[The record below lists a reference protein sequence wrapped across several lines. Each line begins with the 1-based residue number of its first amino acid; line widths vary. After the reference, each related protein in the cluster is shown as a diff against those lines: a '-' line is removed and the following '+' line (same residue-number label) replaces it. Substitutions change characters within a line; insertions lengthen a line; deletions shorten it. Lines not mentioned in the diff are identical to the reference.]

1 MLCYDFG
8 AVFSWRGESL
18 LDVLKLWLLR
28 ELVNIGL
35 MLLEGI
41 FKLPVELGPLNGIA
55 AGFPL
60 RHEIG
65 DLVFETGPGILWEE
79 SPGHD

>member
-1 MLCYDFG
+1 M
-8 AVFSWRGESL
+8 
-18 LDVLKLWLLR
+18 LDVLELWLLR
-28 ELVNIGL
+28 KLVNIGL
-35 MLLEGI
+35 MLLESI

-65 DLVFETGPGILWEE
+65 DLVFETCPGILWEE
-79 SPGHD
+79 GP

>member
-1 MLCYDFG
+1 VLCYDFG
-8 AVFSWRGESL
+8 AVFPWRRESL

-28 ELVNIGL
+28 KLVNIGL
-35 MLLEGI
+35 MLVEGI
-41 FKLPVELGPLNGIA
+41 FKLPVELSPLNGIA

-65 DLVFETGPGILWEE
+65 DLVLETGPGILWEE
-79 SPGHD
+79 GPRHD